1 MGTDATQ
8 IYHDHHDEHHVSRG
22 DCMAMFNLAERVHT
36 VEESKELN
44 RRHGPMIIISASGML
59 AGGRV
64 MHHVASF
71 GPDPRNAIV
80 LSGFQ
85 AGGTPGAVL
94 AGGGRNLRLFGRD
107 VEIKEEV
114 VQLEAIGSA
123 ECRDRA
129 GPAV

>member
-1 MGTDATQ
+1 MSALVHSFCFLSSRRRHTRCALVTGVQTFALP
-8 IYHDHHDEHHVSRG
+8 IY
-22 DCMAMFNLAERVHT
+22 
-36 VEESKELN
+36 

-85 AGGTPGAVL
+85 AGGTRGAVL
-94 AGGGRNLRLFGRD
+94 ARGERHLRLFGRD
-107 VEIKEEV
+107 VEIK
-114 VQLEAIGSA
+114 
-123 ECRDRA
+123 DRKSTRLNSSH
-129 GPAV
+129 